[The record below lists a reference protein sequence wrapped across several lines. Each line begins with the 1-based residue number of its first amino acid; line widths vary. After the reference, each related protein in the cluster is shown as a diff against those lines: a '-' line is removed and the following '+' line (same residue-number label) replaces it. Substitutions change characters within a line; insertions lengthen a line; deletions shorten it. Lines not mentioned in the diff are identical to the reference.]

1 MVRSLFGRLAGPS
14 LRTRVLWLV
23 LAALVLV
30 GLAGWLTI
38 NRIIESLT
46 FQFGTMI
53 AERQVQY
60 DRYRGMAALGREISL
75 AGALSRSPAILEWFA
90 DENGEAAEARG
101 LRIGRDL
108 SVIAY
113 DGIPEAATATPP
125 LTTFAVDTRAAG
137 ARLAKLLFARIRGA
151 DLSHLREVVP
161 AHLIARG
168 SDGPPPNTEPGPAR
182 NTGPTPPTQKGET

>member
-30 GLAGWLTI
+30 GLAGWFAV

-46 FQFGTMI
+46 VQFGTMI

-75 AGALSRSPAILEWFA
+75 AETMSRSPVVLDSE
-90 DENGEAAEARG
+90 
-101 LRIGRDL
+101 L
-108 SVIAY
+108 
-113 DGIPEAATATPP
+113 
-125 LTTFAVDTRAAG
+125 AG
-137 ARLAKLLFARIRGA
+137 WPKW
-151 DLSHLREVVP
+151 ST
-161 AHLIARG
+161 
-168 SDGPPPNTEPGPAR
+168 TEPHL
-182 NTGPTPPTQKGET
+182 PTRVSF

>member
-38 NRIIESLT
+38 NRIIDSLT

-90 DENGEAAEARG
+90 DENGEEAEARG
-101 LRIGRDL
+101 
-108 SVIAY
+108 
-113 DGIPEAATATPP
+113 
-125 LTTFAVDTRAAG
+125 
-137 ARLAKLLFARIRGA
+137 
-151 DLSHLREVVP
+151 HLR
-161 AHLIARG
+161 RRN
-168 SDGPPPNTEPGPAR
+168 GPPSGGGERRGRSGPA
-182 NTGPTPPTQKGET
+182 PSDSVH